1 MGKDLMEE
9 RTVILKLKFVISF
22 AKRSEKEIKAGY
34 DQLET
39 GKQTIKINSPAG
51 RYFHLQ
57 YQVRFHPIH
66 PEYEFYQ
73 PYRGLYSLKGKTET
87 EMKTAITATS

>member
-1 MGKDLMEE
+1 MGKCLMEE
-9 RTVILKLKFVISF
+9 RTVTLKLKFVITF

-51 RYFHLQ
+51 RYFHVQ
-57 YQVRFHPIH
+57 YQARFRKAHPK
-66 PEYEFYQ
+66 YE
-73 PYRGLYSLKGKTET
+73 S
-87 EMKTAITATS
+87 IV

>member
-34 DQLET
+34 DQLEI
-39 GKQTIKINSPAG
+39 GKQT
-51 RYFHLQ
+51 
-57 YQVRFHPIH
+57 
-66 PEYEFYQ
+66 
-73 PYRGLYSLKGKTET
+73 KTL
-87 EMKTAITATS
+87 AVLWQ

>member
-9 RTVILKLKFVISF
+9 RTITLKLKFVISF

-57 YQVRFHPIH
+57 YQAYFHPIH
-66 PEYEFYQ
+66 PQYGQ
-73 PYRGLYSLKGKTET
+73 LYRGLYSLKGKTFKLM
-87 EMKTAITATS
+87 MKTAKTASS

>member
-1 MGKDLMEE
+1 MGKGLMEE
-9 RTVILKLKFVISF
+9 RAVTLKLKFVITF

-57 YQVRFHPIH
+57 YQDRFHKIH
-66 PEYEFYQ
+66 PEIW
-73 PYRGLYSLKGKTET
+73 GLNMNLYN
-87 EMKTAITATS
+87 MN